1 MNLIGTEFS
10 QGGVKK
16 SNRLAGFTLV
26 EVMIGIAILAF
37 GIVSLF
43 ELLTAGFAI
52 VRLNRDS
59 LRATQI
65 MLNRVEGLRLYN
77 WDQLTSGTWI
87 PTTFTETY
95 SGLSGANQG
104 TDFSGEMII
113 GDAVQSPTSGYGATM
128 MRSVIVRVTWTSGQ
142 LQHTR
147 QMTTYVSKYGLQ
159 NYVFQDN

>member
-1 MNLIGTEFS
+1 MCMNLIGTEFS
-10 QGGVKK
+10 QGGAKK

-65 MLNRVEGLRLYN
+65 MLNRIEGLRLYN

-95 SGLSGANQG
+95 SGLSGTNQG

-113 GDAVQSPTSGYGATM
+113 GDEVPDSSYKAM

-147 QMTTYVSKYGLQ
+147 EMRTYVSQYGLQ
-159 NYVFQDN
+159 NYVFKDN